1 MTMPDLIVVLAARV
15 GRMPDGAERREL
27 ESELRTLQ
35 NLYVPRG
42 KR

>member
-1 MTMPDLIVVLAARV
+1 MPDIIVVLAARV

-27 ESELRTLQ
+27 ESELRVLLD
-35 NLYVPRG
+35 LYVPRS